1 MQLRWKKYKTQKAVP
16 LDKIYAVKCSLG
28 GQNIA
33 ENISWKNIYHKQWIR
48 GDELQKSKIK

>member
-1 MQLRWKKYKTQKAVP
+1 MQLRWKKYKTQVP

-28 GQNIA
+28 GENIV